1 MTEYLQILVNETNG
15 PLLALPE
22 HSVTSLDVVHCGDA
36 LAVLQTLALLRGSAL
51 SFRIRSYIRHRKGF
65 DDIIVDEYKIALT

>member
-1 MTEYLQILVNETNG
+1 MTENLQILVNETNG

-36 LAVLQTLALLRGSAL
+36 LAVLRGSAL